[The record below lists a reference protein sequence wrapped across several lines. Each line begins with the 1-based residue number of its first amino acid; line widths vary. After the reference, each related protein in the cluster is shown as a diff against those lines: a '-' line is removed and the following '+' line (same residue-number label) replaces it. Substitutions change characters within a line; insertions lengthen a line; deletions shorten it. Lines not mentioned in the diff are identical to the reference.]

1 MKNLLKG
8 GKWPLN
14 RVLLACLM
22 TGIFTYAIS
31 RQCLEK
37 KSHLASPNVP
47 SANKRL
53 VLTRLKDFRLTQ
65 PLLMADMSEPDPG
78 TKELMDAIEQ
88 KIANYTAA
96 DNTYKAAVYVRN
108 MNSGSWNVINGN
120 EKFDPGSILKLPVM
134 IGLLKQAEA
143 NPQLLN
149 QRILYD
155 AHSVN
160 FPKQTILSSSIQLGK
175 TYTVKELLNYMIVE
189 SDNEANALL
198 FKFANPDMILKLF
211 GDLNLQ
217 VPDKNQ
223 LTVQM
228 NVIDVSKFLRVI
240 YNSSYT
246 NPQLSEYS
254 MELLEK
260 TKFKDGMKK
269 AIPEHGFLVHKF
281 GERGYPNTSFQEL
294 SETGI
299 IYLNDQRILLTV
311 MTKGSSQA
319 TQAASIAE
327 IAKIVCNWIENSRPI

>member
-14 RVLLACLM
+14 RVFLACLM

-31 RQCLEK
+31 RQCLQQ
-37 KSHLASPNVP
+37 KSHLAAQ
-47 SANKRL
+47 SAPTTNKQL
-53 VLTRLKDFRLTQ
+53 ILTRLKDFRFTQ
-65 PLLMADMSEPDPG
+65 PLLMADLSEPDAG
-78 TKELMDAIEQ
+78 MKELMDAIQQ
-88 KIANYTAA
+88 KIASYSVA
-96 DNTYKAAVYVRN
+96 DNTYKAAVYIRN
-108 MNSGSWNVINGN
+108 MTSGDWNVINEN
-120 EKFDPGSILKLPVM
+120 ELFDPGSILKLPVL
-134 IGLLKQAEA
+134 IGLLKQAES
-143 NPQLLN
+143 NPQLLD
-149 QRILYD
+149 QRILYN

-175 TYTVKELLNYMIVE
+175 TYTVRELLNYMIVE

-198 FKFANPDMILKLF
+198 FKFASADLILRLF
-211 GDLNLQ
+211 SDLNLE

-223 LTVQM
+223 LTVRM
-228 NVIDVSKFLRVI
+228 NAKDVSKFLRVI

-319 TQAASIAE
+319 AQAASIVE
-327 IAKIVCNWIENSRPI
+327 ITKIVCDWIENSRPI